1 MTKFSSLIATISLL
15 VGCTDVAN
23 LGNEYLRN
31 MPRSAPPGESFN
43 DNTAGTNL
51 VGTMLRAAV
60 GNYLCTYLSEKIWQ
74 PFGMES
80 GAYWVLSEQGKA
92 NYGYSMQ

>member
-1 MTKFSSLIATISLL
+1 
-15 VGCTDVAN
+15 
-23 LGNEYLRN
+23 
-31 MPRSAPPGESFN
+31 
-43 DNTAGTNL
+43 
-51 VGTMLRAAV
+51 MLRAAV